1 MQCFVDILDYSRVQ
15 IKCSGKAH
23 DIFQWEAM
31 RTLSRSIHEKTTYK
45 LMAERLMLPEKFYHP
60 IGSAENRREILMGLS
75 PMLNDADTH
84 RKQEVEACETFTK
97 CKSSKVKTK
106 NSYEYID
113 VVTMKAVDF
122 AEYERRYVH
131 NNLCTI

>member
-1 MQCFVDILDYSRVQ
+1 MLQFLYHYVEIWTVSLEQ

-31 RTLSRSIHEKTTYK
+31 RSLSRSIHEKSTYK

-84 RKQEVEACETFTK
+84 RKQEIEACETFTK
-97 CKSSKVKTK
+97 CKSSKVKTR

-113 VVTMKAVDF
+113 VVTLKAVDF
-122 AEYERRYVH
+122 TEYERRYD
-131 NNLCTI
+131 